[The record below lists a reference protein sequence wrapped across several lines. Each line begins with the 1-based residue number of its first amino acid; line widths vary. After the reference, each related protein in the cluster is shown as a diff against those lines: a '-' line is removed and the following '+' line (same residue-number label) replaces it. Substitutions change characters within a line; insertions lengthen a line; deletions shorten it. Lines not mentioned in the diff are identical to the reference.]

1 MRTISP
7 ARRATLAATAVVAGL
22 TGALAAGVGAS
33 DAATP
38 AATAATEAARA
49 LPRTKITFEVP
60 GCDGC
65 EIGLTQA
72 RWDPKSRWG
81 VRVWDGGQ
89 KTVADGVATFTVP
102 TRHTV
107 GMSATV
113 TAPWEGHTG
122 YVTTVV
128 FRYRGE
134 RPGDPVGFREA
145 RRKAKG
151 TACWGGTAEDE
162 VTIPLTVRKVR
173 VMGLRHP
180 VPGSIAYADTTQ
192 IWMKP
197 MRRVLHGVMGSQD
210 INVCGEQPE
219 S

>member
-1 MRTISP
+1 MSTISQ
-7 ARRATLAATAVVAGL
+7 ARRRT
-22 TGALAAGVGAS
+22 ALAAALVATGLGAVATAGAGAS
-33 DAATP
+33 DAASP
-38 AATAATEAARA
+38 AATDAART
-49 LPRTKITFEVP
+49 LPKTKITFEVP

-89 KTVADGVATFTVP
+89 KAVADGVATFTVP

-107 GMSATV
+107 GMSAVV

-151 TACWGGTAEDE
+151 TACWGGTAEEE

-173 VMGLRHP
+173 VMGLRHE
-180 VPGSIAYADTTQ
+180 VAGSIAYADTTQ

-210 INVCGEQPE
+210 VNVCGEQPE
-219 S
+219 G